1 MPQNNLHPF
10 ALSDHEIDQFFNDGY
25 VVCKNRYAL
34 DEVTKIKQCMDRLL
48 QKADQLYSHI
58 TVNHINELG
67 TYTLSDGNI
76 FNIHFINHI
85 FENNLYYVDYEGAR
99 FILGNVN
106 GKTVIHRIVWAGG
119 IEPYLLEVS
128 RQDKLL
134 HSVSQLLRSN
144 TADHL
149 INQIH
154 FKMQGDGVEF
164 KWHQDV
170 MNRRSYG
177 KEWTDVNGKGSF
189 VQTFIVLD
197 DTTVENGT
205 LNLVK
210 GLPPQGD
217 LFLETIKDQKQLK
230 KIARLDEAFPLELS
244 VGDVLFMHPYMVHG
258 SEPNNS
264 NQIRRLLINGFSCP
278 GANKGDYPGV
288 GSGKE
293 IDLITRG

>member
-1 MPQNNLHPF
+1 MIHNEVCQFTL
-10 ALSDHEIDQFFNDGY
+10 LDHAVEQFFTDGY

-34 DEVTKIKQCMDRLL
+34 DEVAKIKQCTDRLR
-48 QKADQLYSHI
+48 QKAELLYSHI
-58 TVNHINELG
+58 TENNISKLG
-67 TYTLSDGNI
+67 SYTLSDDGS
-76 FNIHFINHI
+76 FDVHFINPNG
-85 FENNLYYVDYEGAR
+85 ENNLYYIDYEGAR
-99 FILGNVN
+99 FILGSANA
-106 GKTVIHRIVWAGG
+106 KMVIHRIVWAGG
-119 IEPYLLEVS
+119 AEPYLLEVS

-134 HSVSQLLRSN
+134 HPVSQLLRSN

-177 KEWTDVNGKGSF
+177 KRWADVNGTGSF

-197 DTTVENGT
+197 DTTSENGT

-210 GLPPQGD
+210 GVPPQGD
-217 LFLETIKDQKQLK
+217 LFLETVKDLEQLRK
-230 KIARLDEAFPLELS
+230 VARLDEAFPLELNA
-244 VGDVLFMHPYMVHG
+244 GDVLFMHPHTVHG

-264 NQIRRLLINGFSCP
+264 SQIRRLLINGFSCP
-278 GANKGDYPGV
+278 GANNGDYPGM
-288 GSGKE
+288 GSAKK
-293 IDLITRG
+293 IDLG

>member
-1 MPQNNLHPF
+1 MIYNNLHHF
-10 ALSDHEIDQFFNDGY
+10 ALSENEVGQFFNDGY
-25 VVCKNRYAL
+25 VVRQKSYTSH
-34 DEVTKIKQCMDRLL
+34 EVTKIIQCTDRLRK
-48 QKADQLYSHI
+48 KAELLYAHI
-58 TVNHINELG
+58 TENHINELG
-67 TYTLSDGNI
+67 AYTLVDGSP
-76 FNIHFINHI
+76 FSIHFINSNHV
-85 FENNLYYVDYEGAR
+85 YYVDYEGAR
-99 FILGNVN
+99 FILECANE
-106 GKTVIHRIVWAGG
+106 KMAIHRIVWAGG
-119 IEPYLLEVS
+119 VEPYLLEVS

-134 HSVSQLLRSN
+134 HPVSQLLRSN
-144 TADHL
+144 TAGHL

-154 FKMQGDGVEF
+154 FKTQGDGVEF

-177 KEWTDVNGKGSF
+177 KNWTDINRTGSF

-197 DTTVENGT
+197 DMTSKNGT

-217 LFLETIKDQKQLK
+217 LLLETIKDPEQLRK
-230 KIARLDEAFPLELS
+230 VARLDEAFPLELN

-264 NQIRRLLINGFSCP
+264 SQIRRLLINGFSCP

-288 GSGKE
+288 GSAKE
-293 IDLITRG
+293 IDLC